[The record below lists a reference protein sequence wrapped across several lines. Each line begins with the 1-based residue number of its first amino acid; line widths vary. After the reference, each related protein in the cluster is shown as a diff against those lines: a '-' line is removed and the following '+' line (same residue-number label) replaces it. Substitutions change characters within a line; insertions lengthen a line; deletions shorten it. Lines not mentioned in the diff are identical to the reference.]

1 VAHARV
7 RATTTTVS
15 AAQLEHLAIVKATVE
30 RRNADAQ
37 LAADALA
44 AAQPWQSQL
53 FTHPVDRELPRSFAV
68 LEIKHGLVLV
78 EQQMRVINLLLARH
92 SEQITRLEEG
102 TFAMERQIAS
112 SERALARVRRIGV
125 ARSIGIRLA
134 LIGVVA
140 LLCFLLLV

>member
-1 VAHARV
+1 
-7 RATTTTVS
+7 
-15 AAQLEHLAIVKATVE
+15 
-30 RRNADAQ
+30 
-37 LAADALA
+37 
-44 AAQPWQSQL
+44 
-53 FTHPVDRELPRSFAV
+53 V